1 MGNEVTGAPF
11 CSSCGRGATLVNVG
25 IGIRTYVLSHARHV
39 FDAWVHVLHAHAPHA
54 QGGLRADHAL
64 LEGMI
69 TIAPQAQHV
78 RDVLRGVMLVPSEGL
93 CAAGVPP
100 VCTIMMLVAA
110 LPAPIV
116 WAVGSMVKEQCAL
129 RVQLVPTTTT
139 KVHARRVCRARQ
151 PSRLALESARFNMY
165 HDAVSGSRDG
175 LFVCSPSEGWRAS
188 DDGGGGTCHAM

>member
-1 MGNEVTGAPF
+1 MHCAAGHEVPPPYTACTACQAGSTDHDQSASTLCQICPAGRYDHDNASNSACIACTGMGNEVTGAPF

-116 WAVGSMVKEQCAL
+116 WAVGL
-129 RVQLVPTTTT
+129 
-139 KVHARRVCRARQ
+139 
-151 PSRLALESARFNMY
+151 
-165 HDAVSGSRDG
+165 
-175 LFVCSPSEGWRAS
+175 W
-188 DDGGGGTCHAM
+188 

>member
-1 MGNEVTGAPF
+1 
-11 CSSCGRGATLVNVG
+11 
-25 IGIRTYVLSHARHV
+25 
-39 FDAWVHVLHAHAPHA
+39 
-54 QGGLRADHAL
+54 
-64 LEGMI
+64 
-69 TIAPQAQHV
+69 
-78 RDVLRGVMLVPSEGL
+78 
-93 CAAGVPP
+93 
-100 VCTIMMLVAA
+100 
-110 LPAPIV
+110 
-116 WAVGSMVKEQCAL
+116 MVKEQCTL